1 MGQKVHPTAFR
12 LGITTEWSSKWFSKR
27 DYRSQLKQD
36 VQVKAFIRKK
46 LRAAGVAR
54 VEVERSG
61 NNVTVTIA
69 TAKPGIVIG
78 RGGVGVEE
86 LKKSLTKYFSPKM
99 KFRVNIQE
107 VPNPSLVSQL
117 VVQNMIEQ
125 LEKRLPF
132 RRILKQSIEQV
143 KKGGG
148 QGVRVMVAGRLN
160 GAEIARTE
168 SLTWGKLPLQTL
180 RADVDFGRGAAFTTY
195 GAIGVKVWIYRGD
208 IFAKKNEEVGAVA
221 Q

>member
-1 MGQKVHPTAFR
+1 MGQKIHPIGFR
-12 LGITTEWSSKWFSKR
+12 LGTTTEWTSKWFAKR
-27 DYRSQLKQD
+27 GFHQLLKQD
-36 VQVKAFIRKK
+36 VEVKKYIKTK
-46 LRAAGVAR
+46 LRAAAIAR

-61 NNVTVTIA
+61 NAVTVTIV

-78 RGGVGVEE
+78 RGGAGVED
-86 LKKSLTKYFSPKM
+86 LKKSLSKFFKGDI

-107 VPNPSLVSQL
+107 VSNPSLVAQL

-148 QGVRVMVAGRLN
+148 QGVKVMVAGRLN
-160 GAEIARTE
+160 GADIARTE
-168 SLTWGKLPLQTL
+168 SLSWGKLPLQTL
-180 RADVDFGRGAAFTTY
+180 RADVDFGRGAALTTY
-195 GAIGVKVWIYRGD
+195 GMIGVKVWIYRGE
-208 IFAKKNEEVGAVA
+208 IFHKKAEDKE
-221 Q
+221 

>member
-1 MGQKVHPTAFR
+1 MGNKVHPTSLR
-12 LGITTEWSSKWFSKR
+12 LGITTEWSSKWFAKR
-27 DYRSQLKQD
+27 DFRALLQQD
-36 VQVKAFIRKK
+36 VTIKRFIRIK
-46 LRAAGVAR
+46 LRPAGIAR
-54 VEVERSG
+54 TEIERSG
-61 NNVTVTIA
+61 NVVTITII

-78 RGGVGVEE
+78 RGGSGVED
-86 LKKSLTKYFSPKM
+86 LKLQLVKLLPPKTKFK
-99 KFRVNIQE
+99 VNIQE
-107 VPNPSLVSQL
+107 VANPSLVAQL
-117 VVQNMIEQ
+117 VAQNMIEQ

-132 RRILKQSIEQV
+132 RRILKQSVEQV

-168 SLTWGKLPLQTL
+168 ALTWGKLPLQTL

-208 IFAKKNEEVGAVA
+208 IFQKKAAETPTK
-221 Q
+221 

>member
-1 MGQKVHPTAFR
+1 MGQKTHPIGFR
-12 LGITTEWSSKWFSKR
+12 LGITTEWSSKWFIKR
-27 DYRSQLKQD
+27 GFHQLLKQD
-36 VQVKAFIRKK
+36 VEVKKYIRNK
-46 LRAAGVAR
+46 LRAAGIAR

-61 NNVTVTIA
+61 STVTVTIV

-78 RGGVGVEE
+78 RGGAGVED
-86 LKKSLTKYFSPKM
+86 LKKSLAKFFPGDN

-107 VPNPSLVSQL
+107 VANPAVVAQL

-148 QGVRVMVAGRLN
+148 QGVKVMVAGRLN
-160 GAEIARTE
+160 GADIARTE
-168 SLTWGKLPLQTL
+168 SLSWGKLPLQTL
-180 RADVDFGRGAAFTTY
+180 RADVDFARGVAFTTY
-195 GAIGVKVWIYRGD
+195 GAIGVKAWVYRGE
-208 IFAKKNEEVGAVA
+208 IFNKKSEEKKD
-221 Q
+221 

>member
-1 MGQKVHPTAFR
+1 MGNKVHPTSLR

-27 DYRSQLKQD
+27 DFRALLQQD
-36 VQVKAFIRKK
+36 VTIKRFIRTK
-46 LRAAGVAR
+46 LRAAGIAR
-54 VEVERSG
+54 TEIERSG
-61 NNVTVTIA
+61 NVVTITII

-78 RGGVGVEE
+78 RGGAGVED
-86 LKKSLTKYFSPKM
+86 LKAQLAKLLPPKTKFK
-99 KFRVNIQE
+99 VNIQE
-107 VPNPSLVSQL
+107 VANPALVAQL
-117 VVQNMIEQ
+117 IVQNMIEQ

-132 RRILKQSIEQV
+132 RRILKQSVEQV

-168 SLTWGKLPLQTL
+168 ALTWGKLPLQTL

-208 IFAKKNEEVGAVA
+208 IFQKKGADA
-221 Q
+221 QPK